1 MMLRVL
7 RPQIRPNWFNFTRLN
22 SSKIAAELKKPPF
35 SVPVPP
41 KKLAKKK
48 KNQKAGL
55 NSLRWLDKQVHDNQS
70 KLLTL
75 LAQTQ
80 RKEVDQESLA
90 EYLKPVTSLT
100 IGESI
105 DLDKVRSTFKKKKVP
120 HSVVIR
126 DEVLLCKVNSKDIM
140 VLANG
145 TLVGWDI
152 AEDLMNE
159 YVPQIWNAVSER
171 YENESEEM
179 DYISLEPASQ
189 EADEQGP
196 SFVQEDVFVS
206 QGTDPEQRLLEKAAF
221 AIGLSR
227 STRLSILEESLE
239 KHIQLT
245 RENSEALSK
254 GLKLKTKESEILKLT
269 GRLFLIRGKLNLY
282 SELIETPDL
291 YWSEPNLEKIYE
303 SISRRLD
310 IQLRI
315 LIMNRKLDYITEEQR
330 ALLSV
335 LNEKKGT
342 RLEWTIII
350 LIMVEVGFETFHFV
364 EKYWWQI

>member
-1 MMLRVL
+1 MLSIFRPLL
-7 RPQIRPNWFNFTRLN
+7 RHGLLSFRRFN
-22 SSKIAAELKKPPF
+22 SSKVAAELKKQPIT
-35 SVPVPP
+35 VPVPH
-41 KKLAKKK
+41 KKLNKK

-55 NSLRWLDKQVHDNQS
+55 QSLRWLHKAEQSSQS
-70 KLLTL
+70 KILTFL
-75 LAQTQ
+75 EQV
-80 RKEVDQESLA
+80 KGEYVDEVSLQNV
-90 EYLKPVTSLT
+90 LKPVTSLT

-105 DLDKVRSTFKKKKVP
+105 DLDKVRSIFRKSKIP

-126 DEVLLCKVNSKDIM
+126 DEVLQCKVDKKDIM

-152 AEDLMNE
+152 NEDQIDG
-159 YVPQIWNAVSER
+159 YVPQIWDAVSEK
-171 YENESEEM
+171 YESESEEM
-179 DYISLEPASQ
+179 DYISLEAQLSQ
-189 EADEQGP
+189 EDRP
-196 SFVQEDVFVS
+196 SFVLEDVFVS
-206 QGTDPEQRLLEKAAF
+206 QGQDPEQRLLEKAAF
-221 AIGLSR
+221 AVGLSR

-245 RENSEALSK
+245 RENSEVLSE
-254 GLKLKTKESEILKLT
+254 GLELKTKEADILKLT

-310 IQLRI
+310 IHLRI
-315 LIMNRKLDYITEEQR
+315 LIMNRKLDYVTEEQR

-335 LNEKKGT
+335 LSEKKGT
-342 RLEWTIII
+342 RLEWIIII
-350 LIMVEVGFETFHFV
+350 LILVEVCFETFHFV
-364 EKYWWQI
+364 KKYWWQI

>member
-1 MMLRVL
+1 MLRVL

-41 KKLAKKK
+41 KKSAKKK

-55 NSLRWLDKQVHDNQS
+55 NSLRWSDKQVHDNQS

-152 AEDLMNE
+152 AEDSMNE

-269 GRLFLIRGKLNLY
+269 GQ
-282 SELIETPDL
+282 
-291 YWSEPNLEKIYE
+291 PNLEKIYE

-310 IQLRI
+310 IQSRI
-315 LIMNRKLDYITEEQR
+315 SIMNRKLDYITEEQR

>member
-1 MMLRVL
+1 MFRLLQPRLRSSFASWV
-7 RPQIRPNWFNFTRLN
+7 RFN
-22 SSKIAAELKKPPF
+22 SSKMAAELKRPPL
-35 SVPVPP
+35 SVPVNP
-41 KKLAKKK
+41 KKVAKKK
-48 KNQKAGL
+48 TQKAGL
-55 NSLRWLDKQVHDNQS
+55 QSLRWLHKAENKS
-70 KLLTL
+70 EAKLLSL
-75 LAQTQ
+75 IAKSQN
-80 RKEVDQESLA
+80 KEVDRESLVDM
-90 EYLKPVTSLT
+90 LRPVTSLT

-105 DLDKVRSTFKKKKVP
+105 DLDKARSILGKNGTSSTKV
-120 HSVVIR
+120 IE
-126 DEVLLCKVNSKDIM
+126 DEVLLCQIDGKDVM
-140 VLANG
+140 LLANG
-145 TLVGWDI
+145 TLVGWNI
-152 AEDLMNE
+152 GEHEMEA
-159 YVPQIWNAVSER
+159 YVPDIWSAVSEK
-171 YENESEEM
+171 YEAESEEM
-179 DYISLEPASQ
+179 DYISLEPPSAEQ
-189 EADEQGP
+189 EDPGP
-196 SFVQEDVFVS
+196 SFVQEDVFVC
-206 QGTDPEQRLLEKAAF
+206 QGGDPEQRLLEKAAF
-221 AIGLSR
+221 AVGLSR

-239 KHIQLT
+239 KHISLT
-245 RENSEALSK
+245 RENSEVLSK
-254 GLKLKTKESEILKLT
+254 GLELKTKESEILKLT

-315 LIMNRKLDYITEEQR
+315 LIMNRKLDYVTEEQR